1 MYFCLDETITI
12 FNVQTIKLKHL
23 FVMLFQTE
31 DFLEIQLVDFSSVFS
46 NPPNCLSSNPS
57 ILASFLRGVGILLT
71 APQHEDDGEIY
82 EEQIVF
88 QPANCQ
94 ENLRILEALLAVLV
108 KGTFCSFV
116 CLLIHGLMKL
126 KKKIAIV
133 LFCLIETNVSGAM
146 NQSEGKW
153 ATTFKSTSKAPSSP
167 RCCHSDTEGN

>member
-94 ENLRILEALLAVLV
+94 ENLRILEALLTVLV

-116 CLLIHGLMKL
+116 CLFVCLLIHGLMKL
-126 KKKIAIV
+126 TKKNCDRFI
-133 LFCLIETNVSGAM
+133 LSH
-146 NQSEGKW
+146 
-153 ATTFKSTSKAPSSP
+153 
-167 RCCHSDTEGN
+167 RD

>member
-1 MYFCLDETITI
+1 MYFCLDETIAI
-12 FNVQTIKLKHL
+12 FNVRTIKKDSVSKVKTRYQRLSLVIHCL

-71 APQHEDDGEIY
+71 APQHEDDGEIC

-88 QPANCQ
+88 QPTNCQ

-108 KGTFCSFV
+108 KGNFCSFVYLFV

-126 KKKIAIV
+126 KKK
-133 LFCLIETNVSGAM
+133 LRSFYFVS
-146 NQSEGKW
+146 SRL
-153 ATTFKSTSKAPSSP
+153 T
-167 RCCHSDTEGN
+167 

>member
-1 MYFCLDETITI
+1 MLSLVIHC
-12 FNVQTIKLKHL
+12 L

-116 CLLIHGLMKL
+116 CLFVCLLIHGLMKL
-126 KKKIAIV
+126 KKK
-133 LFCLIETNVSGAM
+133 LRSFYFVS
-146 NQSEGKW
+146 SRL
-153 ATTFKSTSKAPSSP
+153 T
-167 RCCHSDTEGN
+167 

>member
-1 MYFCLDETITI
+1 
-12 FNVQTIKLKHL
+12 
-23 FVMLFQTE
+23 MLFQTE

-108 KGTFCSFV
+108 KGTFLFFCLFV
-116 CLLIHGLMKL
+116 CL
-126 KKKIAIV
+126 
-133 LFCLIETNVSGAM
+133 FTYSWFNET
-146 NQSEGKW
+146 
-153 ATTFKSTSKAPSSP
+153 
-167 RCCHSDTEGN
+167 